1 MGVDMKAAYCTLGC
15 KVNQY
20 ETDAMT
26 EILEAAGYETVDF
39 SEQADVYLINTCTVT
54 AVADRKSR
62 QMIGRAA
69 EKGGIICV
77 CGCLAQRDA
86 QALLEREGVNAVI
99 GSANKGAILQI
110 IRRVQAGEKK
120 INAVGDIAQEKV
132 FEPLQ
137 ISRKHERTRANIK
150 ICDGCNNYCS
160 YCIIP
165 YTRGPVR
172 SRPLQDILLEAKR
185 LGEHGV
191 KEVVLTGIHVSSYG
205 KDLQQVGF
213 IDVLEGLQQID
224 EIRRIRLSSLEPSLL
239 TKEFCKRAAMLDKLC
254 PHFHV
259 SLQSGSTSVLRRM
272 HRKYTAEEYA
282 DYIANLREA
291 FVNPAVTTDVIAGF
305 QGETEEEHQETLQF
319 LQQIG
324 FAKLHVFPYSKREGT
339 LAARMQGDLPGNVK
353 KRRAAE
359 MIALGEEMSL
369 AYKKS
374 LVGSRHE
381 ILLEQEVS
389 PGICEGYIERYI
401 HAEAPGNPGDIVP
414 VEICGVE
421 SGKMICRVVY

>member
-1 MGVDMKAAYCTLGC
+1 
-15 KVNQY
+15 
-20 ETDAMT
+20 
-26 EILEAAGYETVDF
+26 
-39 SEQADVYLINTCTVT
+39 
-54 AVADRKSR
+54 
-62 QMIGRAA
+62 
-69 EKGGIICV
+69 
-77 CGCLAQRDA
+77 
-86 QALLEREGVNAVI
+86 
-99 GSANKGAILQI
+99 
-110 IRRVQAGEKK
+110 
-120 INAVGDIAQEKV
+120 
-132 FEPLQ
+132 
-137 ISRKHERTRANIK
+137 
-150 ICDGCNNYCS
+150 
-160 YCIIP
+160 
-165 YTRGPVR
+165 
-172 SRPLQDILLEAKR
+172 
-185 LGEHGV
+185 
-191 KEVVLTGIHVSSYG
+191 
-205 KDLQQVGF
+205 
-213 IDVLEGLQQID
+213 
-224 EIRRIRLSSLEPSLL
+224 
-239 TKEFCKRAAMLDKLC
+239 
-254 PHFHV
+254 
-259 SLQSGSTSVLRRM
+259 M

-339 LAARMQGDLPGNVK
+339 VAARMQGDLPGNVK

-421 SGKMICRVVY
+421 SGKMICRLVY

>member
-1 MGVDMKAAYCTLGC
+1 MGC
-15 KVNQY
+15 KVNKY
-20 ETDAMT
+20 ETDAMI
-26 EILEAAGYETVDF
+26 ELLEAAGYETVDF

-69 EKGGIICV
+69 EKGGIVCV

-86 QALLEREGVNAVI
+86 QSLLEREGVSAVI
-99 GSANKGAILQI
+99 GSANKGAVLEV

-120 INAVGDIAQEKV
+120 VNAVGDIAGEKV
-132 FEPLQ
+132 FEPLR

-165 YTRGPVR
+165 YARGPVR
-172 SRPLQDILLEAKR
+172 SRPLQDILQEAKR
-185 LGEHGV
+185 LGKHGV

-205 KDLQQVGF
+205 KDLQQVSF
-213 IDVLEGLQQID
+213 IDVLEGLQQIE
-224 EIRRIRLSSLEPSLL
+224 EIHRIRLGSLEPSLL
-239 TKEFCKRAAMLDKLC
+239 TKEFCKRASVLDKLC

-282 DYIANLREA
+282 GYIANLREV
-291 FVNPAVTTDVIAGF
+291 FINPAITTDIIAGF
-305 QGETEEEHQETLQF
+305 QGETEQEHQETLHF
-319 LQQIG
+319 LRQIG

-339 LAARMQGDLPGNVK
+339 LAARMPGDLPGDVK
-353 KRRAAE
+353 KKRTAE
-359 MIALGEEMSL
+359 IIALGEEMAL
-369 AYKKS
+369 AYMQS

-381 ILLEQEVS
+381 ILLEQEVH

-401 HAEAPGNPGDIVP
+401 HAEVQGTPGEIVP
-414 VEICGVE
+414 VEVCGIE
-421 SGKMICRVVY
+421 DGIMCCHVVY